1 MKFTRNKRC
10 PSTRNR
16 RQEASDR
23 EITEQ
28 LRVLGKALTLG
39 NDEYST
45 SPVEQSFFRT
55 RNLDDI
61 YKILTELL
69 WFRQVGANRCRLLE
83 PRLL

>member
-1 MKFTRNKRC
+1 MPFNVQQETRGQ
-10 PSTRNR
+10 
-16 RQEASDR
+16 RQGNYGAAACSWKSAD
-23 EITEQ
+23 TE
-28 LRVLGKALTLG
+28 ALTLG